1 MAVAE
6 KPKVPETK
14 PKNPVLQLAQKSV
27 LGGLLVFVSL
37 AVCFSL
43 LPTLWGNFVTGILN
57 NNIYL
62 SNSLLLI
69 VGVAAGVGLLALCI
83 RLEGTSPQKG
93 LRAGSV
99 FMTIGLFLTFVL
111 GLAGVNWLATR
122 ELGVGV
128 AWGGGVIIAG
138 LILAVF
144 YWLLTRPAFSQ
155 TLVKWEEQGWF
166 HPRAFKYNQGMRV
179 RRATLVA
186 FLAIVGFGIY
196 WAVESRFFG
205 SGTWAYGIP
214 PTDYEAYIL
223 FQMNIALPVVLAAIL
238 MWLCWRLI
246 NLPAFAD
253 FLIATEA
260 EMNKV
265 SWTTRKRLIQDTIV
279 VLITVVLFTM
289 FLFLIDLLW
298 IRVLSLP
305 VPGVLKVDPKKVMQQ
320 GPAEW

>member
-1 MAVAE
+1 MAVAD

-14 PKNPVLQLAQKSV
+14 PINPVSLLAQKSV
-27 LGGLLVFVSL
+27 LGGLFIFISL

-43 LPTLWGNFVTGILN
+43 VPTLWGKFVTGILN

-69 VGVAAGVGLLALCI
+69 VGVAAGVGLLTLGN
-83 RLEGTSPQKG
+83 RLEGPSPQKG
-93 LRAGSV
+93 IRAGSV
-99 FMTIGLFLTFVL
+99 FMTVALFLSFVL
-111 GLAGVNWLATR
+111 GMAGVNWLATR

-128 AWGGGVIIAG
+128 AWGGGVIIAAI
-138 LILAVF
+138 ILAAC

-155 TLVKWEEQGWF
+155 RLVKWEEQGWF

-205 SGTWAYGIP
+205 AGTWAYDVP
-214 PTDYEAYIL
+214 PTNYELYVL
-223 FQMNIALPVVLAAIL
+223 FQMNITLPVVVTAIL

-246 NLPAFAD
+246 NLPPFAD

-279 VLITVVLFTM
+279 VLVTVVLFTL

-305 VPGVLKVDPKKVMQQ
+305 VPGVLKVDPKKVLQQ